1 MTLVYTA
8 QDLAMVSHLRN
19 LLDLSGVV
27 CHLRNVELGSGVG
40 GLPPIECWPELW
52 VENDS
57 DVPQAQALI
66 ESAFQDAPQPLE
78 SWTCP
83 RCGEQL
89 EGQFTECWH
98 CGTSRAE

>member
-1 MTLVYTA
+1 MNRVYTS
-8 QDLAMVSHLRN
+8 QDLVMVGHLRN
-19 LLDLSGVV
+19 LLELSGIA
-27 CHLRNVELGSGVG
+27 CRLRNIELGSGVG

-52 VENDS
+52 VEHDT
-57 DVPQAQALI
+57 DVPQAQAI
-66 ESAFQDAPQPLE
+66 IASALQDPLDPLR

-89 EGQFTECWH
+89 EGQFTECWQ